1 MNKVLTISLL
11 SAFLSACTVG
21 PDFEKPSLSVQDSF
35 QSIEG
40 YDVTESAALI
50 SWQQAYQ
57 DPQLQQLIE
66 KALLQNFDL
75 AIAISRIKEAR
86 AYADIADSSF
96 YPSLGLMAESE
107 RVSEGSATDYDDTH
121 QLKGVLAWDLD
132 LFGYNRRASEAAWA
146 ELAALGQAR
155 NVVEM
160 NLVADVASTY
170 FTLKD
175 LEEKLSLSQRTVV
188 LRERAFYIAQLRKE
202 NGMVSGLDVRQAEVE
217 LESANVTIPSL
228 KLQHLETMNQLKFL
242 LADEQ
247 THVSGGID
255 LTEQVLPVSIPVGI
269 PSQVL
274 MRRPDVLQVEAQL
287 HAATAEIGM
296 AQANLFPKITLTS
309 EFGFESGQLSGL
321 LSGDS
326 SYWELVGGITQ
337 PLFNAGKL
345 RNDLSAAEQRAYQA
359 SLQYKKIVMHAFLE
373 VSNQLMAFKSSE
385 TIYLAQ
391 KKLLVAAR
399 EYGRLARIRYR
410 NGVASAL
417 DFMDAQRKLFDAQL
431 SFSTAKKGRL
441 LAFVN
446 LYRAL
451 GGGWTA
457 PLTI

>member
-1 MNKVLTISLL
+1 MNKALTISLL
-11 SAFLSACTVG
+11 SVFLTACTVG
-21 PDFEKPSLSVQDSF
+21 PDFEKPNLPVQNNF
-35 QSIEG
+35 QGTEG
-40 YDVTESAALI
+40 YEVTESAALI

-57 DPQLQQLIE
+57 DPELQRLIE
-66 KALLQNFDL
+66 QALAQNYDL
-75 AIAISRIKEAR
+75 GIAISRIKEAR
-86 AYADIADSSF
+86 ANANMAESAF
-96 YPSLGLMAESE
+96 YPSLGLLAESE

-121 QLKGVLAWDLD
+121 QLKGQLAWDLD

-146 ELAALGQAR
+146 ELEVMGQAR

-170 FTLKD
+170 FSLKD
-175 LEEKLSLSQRTVV
+175 LEEKIQLSQSAIT

-217 LESANVTIPSL
+217 LESAKVTIPSL
-228 KLQHLETMNQLKFL
+228 KLQQLETMNRLKLL

-247 THVSGGID
+247 TQIKGGVD
-255 LTEQVLPVSIPVGI
+255 LTQQVLPVSIPVGI

-274 MRRPDVLQVEAQL
+274 MRRPDVLQVEANL
-287 HAATAEIGM
+287 HAATAQIGI
-296 AQANLFPKITLTS
+296 ATANLFPKLTLTS

-321 LSGDS
+321 LSGEG

-345 RNDLSAAEQRAYQA
+345 KNDLTAAQERAYQA
-359 SLQYKKIVMHAFLE
+359 TLEYKKVVMNAFLE
-373 VSNQLMAFKSSE
+373 VSNQLMAFKSSQ

-391 KKLLVAAR
+391 KKLLVASN
-399 EYGRLARIRYR
+399 EYERLARIRYR

-431 SFSTAKKGRL
+431 SFSSAKKERL
-441 LAFVN
+441 HAFVN
-446 LYRAL
+446 LFRAL
-451 GGGWTA
+451 GGGW
-457 PLTI
+457 